1 MRIALLVLLTSVAA
15 WHFSGCKSASGTV
28 LFCDTTCLQDTL
40 MFKNTSHPLQ
50 PYVYISVDDCVPDTI
65 GRGYEGAGVSR
76 KLRFSALLDY
86 PELRLNPSKILGYA
100 GDTSYSYLLFNDC
113 ITGRGFAIKLPYA
126 ANGRLSVRSSAVN
139 NHDPKFSVAEGL
151 LAYTDRGN
159 IFVEDMNT
167 GKEVMMTFGKA
178 LDINYD
184 HIHDYIDSVNIT
196 RDRIWTRIKIDD
208 KWEDKEKAVE
218 WK

>member
-1 MRIALLVLLTSVAA
+1 M
-15 WHFSGCKSASGTV
+15 
-28 LFCDTTCLQDTL
+28 
-40 MFKNTSHPLQ
+40 
-50 PYVYISVDDCVPDTI
+50 
-65 GRGYEGAGVSR
+65 
-76 KLRFSALLDY
+76 
-86 PELRLNPSKILGYA
+86 
-100 GDTSYSYLLFNDC
+100 
-113 ITGRGFAIKLPYA
+113 
-126 ANGRLSVRSSAVN
+126 
-139 NHDPKFSVAEGL
+139 
-151 LAYTDRGN
+151 AYTDRGN